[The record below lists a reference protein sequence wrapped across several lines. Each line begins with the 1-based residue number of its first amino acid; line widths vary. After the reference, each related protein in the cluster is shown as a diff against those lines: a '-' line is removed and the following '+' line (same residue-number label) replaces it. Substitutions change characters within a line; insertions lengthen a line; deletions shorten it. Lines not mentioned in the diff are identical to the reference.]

1 MTRQIQLLEQDLGVE
16 LLIRTP
22 RGVELTQAGALFLD
36 EARNV
41 LALLD
46 QASDRVKRT
55 SEGILGRL
63 DVAIFGSAI
72 LKHIPSIILE
82 FKRQYPKV
90 KVTLQTLDKA
100 RQIEALRNRSIDVGF
115 NRMLMPTEGIVIE
128 EIAREK
134 LYAAVLDTGPLSRRS
149 RIDLRELSGQP
160 MLLFPAIQTYGFVE
174 KVYEIC
180 QEAGFVPNVT
190 QIVGDALTAM
200 ALVASGFGVCLVPE
214 SVVALHIPGVKF
226 LPLTGPL
233 QPIDVDLSCIYRD
246 GDNSPVL
253 HNFLRICRSTV
264 GHLDFSLFSAVQ
276 GRFGGLKPEGRC
288 LPGCFA
294 A

>member
-1 MTRQIQLLEQDLGVE
+1 MNLRQLNYFVAVAEELNFGRAASRLNISQPPVTRQIQLLEQDLGVE

-36 EARNV
+36 EARNII
-41 LALLD
+41 ALLE

-134 LYAAVLDTGPLSRRS
+134 LCAAVLDTGPLSRRS
-149 RIDLRELSGQP
+149 QIDL
-160 MLLFPAIQTYGFVE
+160 
-174 KVYEIC
+174 
-180 QEAGFVPNVT
+180 
-190 QIVGDALTAM
+190 
-200 ALVASGFGVCLVPE
+200 
-214 SVVALHIPGVKF
+214 
-226 LPLTGPL
+226 TG
-233 QPIDVDLSCIYRD
+233 C
-246 GDNSPVL
+246 
-253 HNFLRICRSTV
+253 
-264 GHLDFSLFSAVQ
+264 
-276 GRFGGLKPEGRC
+276 
-288 LPGCFA
+288 
-294 A
+294 